1 VLIIYAKIR
10 QLGGNT
16 SHYPRAW
23 TVVEFAL
30 LISHGQASVGKGFSI
45 NKEMIVENQ
54 EVASL
59 MAIRLIKD
67 HVMSVNGVTNVNVAI
82 SREMVLAARCSRA
95 KYMDFSGTENRT
107 KRRVQEN

>member
-1 VLIIYAKIR
+1 M
-10 QLGGNT
+10 
-16 SHYPRAW
+16 
-23 TVVEFAL
+23 E
-30 LISHGQASVGKGFSI
+30 KGFSI
-45 NKEMIVENQ
+45 NKEMIVENL

-82 SREMVLAARCSRA
+82 TREMVLAARCSRA

-107 KRRVQEN
+107 RRSQEHLT